1 MALLY
6 MSLEKYV
13 QTVTIRGVGPD
24 QSWARFSAMYPP
36 PLISNREAAH
46 LRATADTL
54 RGERR
59 GRLLRFLGSAD
70 IVDAAAVPPEVIATG
85 VSFLCLDTSCNAL
98 VRLMLVPEGQA
109 DLATGH
115 ICVTSPMG
123 LPFLGRRRGEIVTC
137 PTLVG
142 VEMAFEIVEVP
153 APLTV
158 DSGS

>member
-1 MALLY
+1 MLY

-59 GRLLRFLGSAD
+59 GRLLRFLDSAD

-153 APLTV
+153 APLAV